1 MVIKN
6 LYQEFVSSV
15 IVLRLVI
22 LSFVGLMPK
31 YNDNTCNLNR
41 NENLKNP
48 E

>member
-6 LYQEFVSSV
+6 LYQEFVSS

>member
-31 YNDNTCNLNR
+31 YNDNTSNLNR